1 MADLLRTGP
10 EVLDSFFKNL
20 GALPGVDPVVAKL
33 LQDLFEKDKL
43 SEKSLLN
50 ALQNKRETRDDPT

>member
-10 EVLDSFFKNL
+10 EVLDSFFQNL
-20 GALPGVDPVVAKL
+20 GAVPGVDPVVVKL
-33 LQDLFEKDKL
+33 LQDLFEEDKL

>member
-1 MADLLRTGP
+1 MADSLRTGP

-20 GALPGVDPVVAKL
+20 GAVPGVDPVVAKL
-33 LQDLFEKDKL
+33 LRGLFEEGKL

-50 ALQNKRETRDDPT
+50 ALQKERETRDDPT